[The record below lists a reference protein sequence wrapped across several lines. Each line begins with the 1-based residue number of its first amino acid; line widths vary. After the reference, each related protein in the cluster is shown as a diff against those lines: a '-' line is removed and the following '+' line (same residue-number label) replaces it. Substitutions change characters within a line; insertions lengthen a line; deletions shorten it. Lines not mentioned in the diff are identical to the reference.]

1 MARYFKFLA
10 ISCWLLAVGMFVSCQ
25 EGGEAGDLFGQWQQ
39 EGYGTRYVSFSGSV
53 VWLKSTTDGSI
64 FGNFQHR
71 GDSLFLQFYSV
82 ECLPADTTLVED
94 IFGFRPRND
103 IRLKIDCLDDDM
115 LVLSQE
121 GRDWRFRKY

>member
-10 ISCWLLAVGMFVSCQ
+10 ISCWLLAVGMLVSCQ
-25 EGGEAGDLFGQWQQ
+25 EEGEAGDLFGQWQQ

-82 ECLPADTTLVED
+82 EGLPADTTLVED
-94 IFGFRPRND
+94 IFGFRPLND

>member
-1 MARYFKFLA
+1 MA
-10 ISCWLLAVGMFVSCQ
+10 ISCWLLAVGMLVSCQ

-82 ECLPADTTLVED
+82 EGLPADTTLVED
-94 IFGFRPRND
+94 IFGFRSLND